1 MADSAHIT
9 NLPRRALLACA
20 VLLSIANAVV
30 IVGII
35 DNLTSAQVAAP
46 TIQTVP
52 VKAGG
57 WSKPPLWI

>member
-30 IVGII
+30 IAGIV
-35 DNLTSAQVAAP
+35 DNLTAAAQAAP
-46 TIQTVP
+46 AQFAP
-52 VKAGG
+52 VQGSGWAKA
-57 WSKPPLWI
+57 PLWI

>member
-1 MADSAHIT
+1 MADSAHII

-30 IVGII
+30 IAGIV
-35 DNLTSAQVAAP
+35 DNLTSAAGAAP
-46 TIQTVP
+46 TIKAVP
-52 VKAGG
+52 AKASG